1 MTGHD
6 DCSVG
11 WTNLVPC
18 HVCNGLGYR
27 SFKNTIGQERLL
39 GSRRK
44 PALQLREL
52 QHMARLHRAPVQP
65 FPATRKAC
73 APLISCL
80 TPGRRRGAHAV
91 AGVKRRGRPFR
102 TSAI

>member
-1 MTGHD
+1 MRD
-6 DCSVG
+6 
-11 WTNLVPC
+11 P
-18 HVCNGLGYR
+18 GLQPFSRG
-27 SFKNTIGQERLL
+27 SPIGQERPL

-80 TPGRRRGAHAV
+80 TPGT
-91 AGVKRRGRPFR
+91 AGVCACCCRREAAWAAVSDERHLILF
-102 TSAI
+102 